1 MKPKILIVDDSDLNR
16 DLLSSMLEDQYDIVE
31 AANGIQ
37 AIQVLEKQCH
47 ELSLM
52 LLDLMMPECDG
63 YQVLGYMN
71 RRHWIDDLPVIVISS
86 ETGHDFV
93 SRAYDLG
100 AADFISRPFDS
111 YIVKRRVKNT
121 IALYDKQR
129 KLAATVAE
137 EIFERTKTYD
147 LMLSI
152 LSQIVEFRNQE
163 SGLHV
168 RNINLITELLL
179 RQVMA
184 RTDRYGITIQDVRMI
199 SQASS
204 FHDIGKISIPDEILN
219 KPGKLTPEE
228 FAVIK
233 THPAEGARMLENTPE
248 YERLPLLRTARD
260 ICRWHHERYD
270 GRGYPDGLVGDAIP
284 LSAQVVSLADVY
296 DALTS
301 DRCYKKAFSHETALS
316 MILGGQCGAFNPLLL
331 ECLLELGE
339 TLPRAL
345 RASPALVREKRELD
359 YLTEEISL
367 HQELTVSNQL
377 ISQFRFEQ
385 ARADFFEASTKEMT
399 FVYHCDPP
407 VLTLSDQAARLLGLH
422 DTITDPMHDEAVLQL
437 AGESLPN
444 WQHSLDDASPEKPD
458 FSLCLRLPHGSA
470 LQCRCHSVWSF
481 DGAPH
486 CLGTI
491 GTIQADIAQ

>member
-100 AADFISRPFDS
+100 ATDFISRPFDS

-184 RTDRYGITIQDVRMI
+184 RTDRYGITMQDIRMI

-248 YERLPLLRTARD
+248 YERVPLLRTARD

-407 VLTLSDQAARLLGLH
+407 VLTLSDKAARLLGLH

-437 AGESLPN
+437 AGEALSG
-444 WQHSLDDASPEKPD
+444 WHHSLDMMSPDKPD
-458 FSLCLRLPHGSA
+458 FSLCFRLPRGSA
-470 LQCRCHSVWSF
+470 IQCLCHSVWSF

-486 CLGTI
+486 CLGTV